1 MLILN
6 VFAPLH
12 ERRVNKKDGTEFK
25 VRFQEAEILKKGKR
39 PRVIEIAAPPDR
51 PYEEGLYTLDA
62 RSFHPDRFERLEM
75 VYPTLIPLEEAMS
88 IAEEQLKARKARKIA

>member
-6 VFAPLH
+6 VFATVH

-25 VRFQEAEILKKGKR
+25 IRYQEAEILQKGKR
-39 PRVIEIAAPPDR
+39 PRVIEVATPPGR

-62 RSFHPDRFERLEM
+62 RSFHPDRFERLAM
-75 VYPTLIPLEEAMS
+75 VYPTLMALEEAMNV
-88 IAEEQLKARKARKIA
+88 AEDQIKTRRARKIA